1 MNEIEKIFNLS
12 IKVMMCEHCVLEETK
27 KYLYWERESNKTLY
41 LNYLN

>member
-27 KYLYWERESNKTLY
+27 KYLY
-41 LNYLN
+41 